1 MMMMP
6 TRPKNSK
13 ISQAYKMA
21 KALFRIFKNREKA
34 LPGKIF
40 IPYLKG
46 ILEKKNAFLV
56 SASRFST
63 PQYFFDEP
71 CLTEMTARFL
81 ESFSRHLS
89 RYRVFYAVKSNS
101 FEGICRKVVQ
111 EGMGLDVSSGMELA
125 RALAL
130 DCQEIIFSGPGKTDE
145 ELRFAVQHRS
155 RVTLLMDSFGELQRV
170 SHILRQDPVQGNPL
184 RTGIR
189 MQHQEAW
196 SKFGIPLNDLGLFLK
211 QAGEVPG
218 LDPCGIQIHSSWN
231 LDPAPQ
237 VEIIRRIGTHLRRNL
252 PEGLLKS
259 LKFLDI
265 GGGFWPE
272 QGEWLNG
279 QNTLWGRLIQ
289 AVDSDF
295 EFGPGHYYRKACS
308 IEDFAEQIA
317 EAYSQ
322 QGPPLSNLELW
333 MEPGRWLSH
342 STMHILLGVV
352 DKKGKDTVI
361 TDGGT
366 NLLGWER
373 PLSEFIPLIN
383 LTRPSLTERRVKV
396 FGSLCTPYDIWGYS
410 VFGEDVRV
418 GDILVLPD
426 QGAYTYSL
434 SQSFIKPKARV
445 IRYDGESL
453 KEVEKEER
461 LKDFGIRSS
470 NVRKTGTHSS

>member
-1 MMMMP
+1 MTMMP
-6 TRPKNSK
+6 ATPKNSK
-13 ISQAYKMA
+13 ISQAYRLA
-21 KALFRIFKNREKA
+21 KALFRVFKNREKV
-34 LPGKIF
+34 LPGRIL

-46 ILEKKNAFLV
+46 ILEKKNVFLA

-63 PQYFFDEP
+63 PQYFFDKP

-81 ESFSRHLS
+81 ESFSRHLTQ
-89 RYRVFYAVKSNS
+89 YRVFYAMKSNS
-101 FEGICRKVVQ
+101 FVGICRRVVA
-111 EGMGLDVSSGMELA
+111 EGMGLDASSGLELA
-125 RALAL
+125 KALSL

-145 ELRFAVQHRS
+145 ELRLAVQHRS

-170 SHILRQDPVQGNPL
+170 SHVLQREPVRGAPL

-189 MQHQEAW
+189 VQHQESW

-211 QAGEVPG
+211 QAGEVHG

-231 LDPAPQ
+231 LDPGPQ
-237 VEIIRRIGTHLRRNL
+237 VEMIRRIGTHLRRNL
-252 PEGLLKS
+252 PEGLSKS
-259 LKFLDI
+259 LKFFDI

-279 QNTLWGRLIQ
+279 QNTLRGRLIQ

-295 EFGPGHYYRKACS
+295 EFGPRHYFRKACS
-308 IEDFAEQIA
+308 IEGFAEQIA
-317 EAYSQ
+317 EAYLQ

-342 STMHILLGVV
+342 SAMHILLRVV
-352 DKKGKDTVI
+352 DKKGEDMVI
-361 TDGGT
+361 ADGGT

-383 LTRPSLTERRVKV
+383 LTRPSLMERRVRV
-396 FGSLCTPYDIWGYS
+396 FGSLCTPYDIWGYA
-410 VFGEDVRV
+410 VFGEDIRV
-418 GDILVLPD
+418 GDILVVPD

-445 IRYDGESL
+445 IQYDGESL
-453 KEVEKEER
+453 KEVEEEER
-461 LKDFGIRSS
+461 SKDFGIRSS